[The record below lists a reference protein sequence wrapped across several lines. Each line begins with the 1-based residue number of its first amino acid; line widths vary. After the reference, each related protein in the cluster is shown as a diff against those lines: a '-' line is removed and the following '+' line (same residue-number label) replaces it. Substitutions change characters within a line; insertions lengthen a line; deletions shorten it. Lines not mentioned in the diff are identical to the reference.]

1 MSENTNTT
9 KRRSAI
15 QIMGSLIGL
24 VKPLLHIM
32 LAAIILGTLG
42 YLCAIFLTILAG
54 QVIMHG
60 LLTGVAGMIVPVDN
74 MWRVFTPVK
83 TIITVMIVI
92 AVLRGILHYVEQYC
106 NHFIAFKLLAIIRHK
121 VFAALRKLC
130 PAKLEGR
137 DKGNLIS
144 IITTDIELLEVFYAH
159 TISPICIAFVTSL
172 ICVGIQ
178 VQFGWIYGLYSLFAY
193 VVVGVVLPVFISK
206 QSRQIGVEYR
216 KEAANLNSYV
226 LESMRGL
233 KESMQYMD
241 TDRRLSGLNKQTSS
255 LANCEKELKYFQ
267 AKTISL
273 TNFCVVLLS
282 LGLCLIH
289 IYMNSSI
296 DSMIVSGVL
305 QISSFGPVIA
315 LANLGSTLSQTIGAG
330 QRVISLLDESPM
342 VEEVENK
349 EETDFKMVDVSSVDF
364 AYEEEQILKDM
375 NLNIRENEVIGI
387 QGKSGSGKSTLLKLL
402 MRFWNVSKGS
412 ILVDGLN
419 IRSLNTSNLR
429 KNEGYVTQETILFH
443 DTIENNLRVA
453 KQNATM
459 EEIEVACK
467 KANIHEYI
475 QSLPNGYKTMVE
487 ELGSSLSGG
496 ERQRIGLARMF
507 LHDAKLVLLDEPT
520 SNLDS
525 LNEGAILKS
534 IYEERKDKT
543 IVFVS
548 HREST
553 LSHCDRVIHMESE
566 RVS

>member
-1 MSENTNTT
+1 MVSNMSTVQIFSRLIKLVFSLTVYMIC
-9 KRRSAI
+9 AI
-15 QIMGSLIGL
+15 LMGVAGF
-24 VKPLLHIM
+24 
-32 LAAIILGTLG
+32 
-42 YLCAIFLTILAG
+42 LCAIFIPVLSSMALVSLLGYQTLLSVHIIIILLFVCA
-54 QVIMHG
+54 
-60 LLTGVAGMIVPVDN
+60 L
-74 MWRVFTPVK
+74 
-83 TIITVMIVI
+83 
-92 AVLRGILHYVEQYC
+92 LRGILRYAEQAC
-106 NHFIAFKLLAIIRHK
+106 NHYIAFKLLARIRDQ
-121 VFAALRKLC
+121 VFGALRKLC
-130 PAKLEGR
+130 PAKLEVK
-137 DKGNLIS
+137 DKGSLIS
-144 IITTDIELLEVFYAH
+144 LITSDIELLEVFYAH
-159 TISPICIAFVTSL
+159 TISPICIAFITSL
-172 ICVGIQ
+172 VCVSIQ

-193 VVVGVVLPVFISK
+193 IVVGVVLPVLISK

-241 TDRRLSGLNKQTSS
+241 TNRRLEGLNKQTSS
-255 LANCEKELKYFQ
+255 LAKREKKLKYFQ

-289 IYMNSSI
+289 LYLNSSM
-296 DSMIVSGVL
+296 DSMIVSSVL

-330 QRVISLLDESPM
+330 QRVISLLDETPM
-342 VEEVENK
+342 VEEVKNGK
-349 EETDFKMVDVSSVDF
+349 ETDFKMVDVSSVDF

-375 NLNIRENEVIGI
+375 NLSIQENEVIGI

-402 MRFWNVSKGS
+402 MRFWDVSKGN
-412 ILVDGLN
+412 ILVDDLN
-419 IRSLNTSNLR
+419 IQSLNTSNLR

-443 DTIENNLRVA
+443 DTIENNIRVA
-453 KQNATM
+453 KENASE
-459 EEIEVACK
+459 EEIQSACK

-525 LNEGAILKS
+525 LNEGVILKS

-543 IVFVS
+543 IIFVS

-553 LSHCDRVIHMESE
+553 LSHCDRIIHMESE

>member
-1 MSENTNTT
+1 MVPNMST
-9 KRRSAI
+9 I
-15 QIMGSLIGL
+15 QIFSRLIQLVFPLTGFMICAILMGVAGF
-24 VKPLLHIM
+24 
-32 LAAIILGTLG
+32 
-42 YLCAIFLTILAG
+42 LCAIFI
-54 QVIMHG
+54 
-60 LLTGVAGMIVPVDN
+60 PVLSSMVLVN
-74 MWRVFTPVK
+74 NSLFSFNT
-83 TIITVMIVI
+83 IVI
-92 AVLRGILHYVEQYC
+92 LLFVCAVLRGILRYAEQAC
-106 NHFIAFKLLAIIRHK
+106 NHYIAFKLLARIRNQ
-121 VFAALRKLC
+121 VFGALRRLC
-130 PAKLEGR
+130 PAKLEVK
-137 DKGNLIS
+137 DKGSLIS
-144 IITTDIELLEVFYAH
+144 LITSDIELLEVFYAH

-172 ICVGIQ
+172 VCVMIQ
-178 VQFGWIYGLYSLFAY
+178 MQFGWIYGLYSLFAY
-193 VVVGVVLPVFISK
+193 VVVGVALPIYISK
-206 QSRQIGVEYR
+206 KSRHIGIEYR
-216 KEAANLNSYV
+216 KEAGNLNNYV

-241 TDRRLSGLNKQTSS
+241 TNRRLSGLNHQTAL
-255 LANCEKELKYFQ
+255 LANREKDLKHFQ

-273 TNFCVVLLS
+273 TNLCVVLLS

-289 IYMNSSI
+289 VSLNSSI
-296 DSMIVSGVL
+296 QSTIVSSVL
-305 QISSFGPVIA
+305 QVSSFGPVIA

-330 QRVISLLDESPM
+330 QRVISLLDETPV
-342 VEEVENK
+342 VEEVVNGNEAKFNK
-349 EETDFKMVDVSSVDF
+349 LDISNVDF
-364 AYEEEQILKDM
+364 AYDEEQILKNM
-375 NLNIRENEVIGI
+375 NLSIQEDEVIGI

-402 MRFWNVSKGS
+402 MRFWNVSKGK
-412 ILVDGLN
+412 ILVDRIDIKG
-419 IRSLNTSNLR
+419 LNTSNLR

-443 DTIENNLRVA
+443 DTIENNLKVA
-453 KQNATM
+453 KQDATV

-496 ERQRIGLARMF
+496 ERQRMGLARMF
-507 LHDAKLVLLDEPT
+507 LHDSKLVLLDEPT

>member
-1 MSENTNTT
+1 MVSNMSTVQIFSRLIKLVFPLTVYMIC
-9 KRRSAI
+9 AI
-15 QIMGSLIGL
+15 LMGVAGF
-24 VKPLLHIM
+24 
-32 LAAIILGTLG
+32 
-42 YLCAIFLTILAG
+42 LCAIFIPVLSSMALVSLLGYQTLLSVHIIIILLFVCA
-54 QVIMHG
+54 
-60 LLTGVAGMIVPVDN
+60 L
-74 MWRVFTPVK
+74 
-83 TIITVMIVI
+83 
-92 AVLRGILHYVEQYC
+92 LRGILRYAEQAC
-106 NHFIAFKLLAIIRHK
+106 NHYIAFKLLARIRDQ
-121 VFAALRKLC
+121 VFGALRKLC
-130 PAKLEGR
+130 PAKLEVK
-137 DKGNLIS
+137 DKGSLIS
-144 IITTDIELLEVFYAH
+144 LITSDIELLEVFYAH
-159 TISPICIAFVTSL
+159 TISPICIAFITSL
-172 ICVGIQ
+172 VCVSIQ

-193 VVVGVVLPVFISK
+193 IVVGVVLPVLISK

-241 TDRRLSGLNKQTSS
+241 TNRRLEGLNKQTSS
-255 LANCEKELKYFQ
+255 LAKREKKLKYFQ

-289 IYMNSSI
+289 LYLNSSM
-296 DSMIVSGVL
+296 DSMIVSSVL

-330 QRVISLLDESPM
+330 QRVISLLDETPM
-342 VEEVENK
+342 VEEVNNGK
-349 EETDFKMVDVSSVDF
+349 ETDFKMVDVSSVDF

-375 NLNIRENEVIGI
+375 NLSIQENEVIGI
-387 QGKSGSGKSTLLKLL
+387 HGKSGSGKSTLLKLL
-402 MRFWNVSKGS
+402 MRFWDVSKGN
-412 ILVDGLN
+412 ILVDDLN
-419 IRSLNTSNLR
+419 IQSLNTSNLR

-443 DTIENNLRVA
+443 DTIENNIRVA
-453 KQNATM
+453 KENASE
-459 EEIEVACK
+459 EEIQSACK

-525 LNEGAILKS
+525 LNEGVILKS

-543 IVFVS
+543 IIFVS

-553 LSHCDRVIHMESE
+553 LSHCDRIIHMESE

>member
-1 MSENTNTT
+1 MVPNMST
-9 KRRSAI
+9 I
-15 QIMGSLIGL
+15 QIFSRLIKLVFPLTGFMICAILMGVAGF
-24 VKPLLHIM
+24 
-32 LAAIILGTLG
+32 
-42 YLCAIFLTILAG
+42 LCAIFIPVLSSMALVNNPLFSFHTI
-54 QVIMHG
+54 VV
-60 LLTGVAGMIVPVDN
+60 LLFVCAL
-74 MWRVFTPVK
+74 
-83 TIITVMIVI
+83 
-92 AVLRGILHYVEQYC
+92 LRGILRYAEQAC
-106 NHFIAFKLLAIIRHK
+106 NHYIAFKLLARIRNQ
-121 VFAALRKLC
+121 VFGALRRLC
-130 PAKLEGR
+130 PAKLEVK
-137 DKGNLIS
+137 DKGSLIS
-144 IITTDIELLEVFYAH
+144 LITSDIELLEVFYAH
-159 TISPICIAFVTSL
+159 TISPICIALVTSL
-172 ICVGIQ
+172 VCVGIQ
-178 VQFGWIYGLYSLFAY
+178 MQFGWIYGLYSLLAY
-193 VVVGVVLPVFISK
+193 VVVGVVLPICISK

-241 TDRRLSGLNKQTSS
+241 TDNRLMGLNERTSI
-255 LANCEKELKYFQ
+255 LATREKELKYFQ

-273 TNFCVVLLS
+273 TNLCVVLLS

-289 IYMNSSI
+289 LYLNSSI
-296 DSMIVSGVL
+296 DSMIVSSVL

-342 VEEVENK
+342 VEEVENGK
-349 EETDFKMVDVSSVDF
+349 ETDFKIVDVSSVDF
-364 AYEEEQILKDM
+364 AYEEEQILKNM
-375 NLNIRENEVIGI
+375 NLKIQENEVIGI

-402 MRFWNVSKGS
+402 MRFWDVSKGE
-412 ILVDGLN
+412 INVDGLN
-419 IRSLNTSNLR
+419 ICSLNTSNLR

-453 KQNATM
+453 KQDATID
-459 EEIEVACK
+459 EIEVACK
-467 KANIHEYI
+467 KANIHAYI

-496 ERQRIGLARMF
+496 ERQRMGLARMF
-507 LHDAKLVLLDEPT
+507 LHDSKLVLLDEPT

-525 LNEGAILKS
+525 LNEGVILKS

-543 IVFVS
+543 IIFVS

>member
-1 MSENTNTT
+1 MVSNMST
-9 KRRSAI
+9 I
-15 QIMGSLIGL
+15 QIFSRLIQLVFPLTGFMICAILMGVIGF
-24 VKPLLHIM
+24 
-32 LAAIILGTLG
+32 
-42 YLCAIFLTILAG
+42 LCAIFI
-54 QVIMHG
+54 
-60 LLTGVAGMIVPVDN
+60 PVLSSMALVN
-74 MWRVFTPVK
+74 NSLFSFQT
-83 TIITVMIVI
+83 IVI
-92 AVLRGILHYVEQYC
+92 LLFVCALLRGILRYAEQAC
-106 NHFIAFKLLAIIRHK
+106 NHYIAFKLLARIRNQ
-121 VFAALRKLC
+121 VFGALRRLC
-130 PAKLEGR
+130 PAKLDVK
-137 DKGNLIS
+137 DKGSLIS
-144 IITTDIELLEVFYAH
+144 LITSDIELLEVFYAH

-172 ICVGIQ
+172 VCVMIQ
-178 VQFGWIYGLYSLFAY
+178 MQFGWIYGLYSLFAY
-193 VVVGVVLPVFISK
+193 VVVGVALPIYISK
-206 QSRQIGVEYR
+206 KSRHIGIEYR
-216 KEAANLNSYV
+216 KEAGNLNNYV

-241 TDRRLSGLNKQTSS
+241 TDNRLLGLNKRTSI
-255 LANCEKELKYFQ
+255 LATHEKELKHFQ

-273 TNFCVVLLS
+273 TNLCVVLLS

-289 IYMNSSI
+289 VSMNSSI
-296 DSMIVSGVL
+296 QSTIVSSVL

-330 QRVISLLDESPM
+330 QRVISLLDETPM
-342 VEEVENK
+342 VEEVVNGNEAKFNK
-349 EETDFKMVDVSSVDF
+349 LDISNVDF
-364 AYEEEQILKDM
+364 AYDEEQILKDM
-375 NLNIRENEVIGI
+375 NLNIQENEVIGI

-402 MRFWNVSKGS
+402 MRFWNVSKGK
-412 ILVDGLN
+412 ILVDRIDIKG
-419 IRSLNTSNLR
+419 LNTSNLR

-443 DTIENNLRVA
+443 DTIENNLKVA
-453 KQNATM
+453 KQDATV

-496 ERQRIGLARMF
+496 ERQRMGLARMF
-507 LHDAKLVLLDEPT
+507 LHDSKLVLLDEPT

-525 LNEGAILKS
+525 LNEGVILKS

-553 LSHCDRVIHMESE
+553 LSHCDSVIHMESE

>member
-1 MSENTNTT
+1 MVPNMST
-9 KRRSAI
+9 I
-15 QIMGSLIGL
+15 QIFSRLIQLVFPLTGFMICAIFMGVAGF
-24 VKPLLHIM
+24 
-32 LAAIILGTLG
+32 
-42 YLCAIFLTILAG
+42 LCAIFI
-54 QVIMHG
+54 
-60 LLTGVAGMIVPVDN
+60 PVLSSMALVN
-74 MWRVFTPVK
+74 NSLFSFNT
-83 TIITVMIVI
+83 IVI
-92 AVLRGILHYVEQYC
+92 LLFVCAVLRGILRYAEQAC
-106 NHFIAFKLLAIIRHK
+106 NHYIAFKLLARIRNQ
-121 VFAALRKLC
+121 VFGALRRLC
-130 PAKLEGR
+130 PAKLEVK
-137 DKGNLIS
+137 DKGSLIS
-144 IITTDIELLEVFYAH
+144 LITSDIELLEVFYAH

-172 ICVGIQ
+172 VCVMIQ
-178 VQFGWIYGLYSLFAY
+178 IQFGWIYGLYSLFAY
-193 VVVGVVLPVFISK
+193 VVVGVALPIYISK
-206 QSRQIGVEYR
+206 KSRHIGIEYR
-216 KEAANLNSYV
+216 KEAGNLNNYV

-241 TDRRLSGLNKQTSS
+241 TNRRLSGLNHQTAL
-255 LANCEKELKYFQ
+255 LANREKDLKHFQ

-273 TNFCVVLLS
+273 TNLCVVLLS

-289 IYMNSSI
+289 VSLNSSI
-296 DSMIVSGVL
+296 QSTIVSSVL
-305 QISSFGPVIA
+305 QVSSFGPFIA

-330 QRVISLLDESPM
+330 QRVISLLDETPV
-342 VEEVENK
+342 VEEVVNGNEAKFNNL
-349 EETDFKMVDVSSVDF
+349 DILDVDF
-364 AYEEEQILKDM
+364 AYDEEQILKDM
-375 NLNIRENEVIGI
+375 NLNIQEDEVIGI

-402 MRFWNVSKGS
+402 MRFWNVSKGK
-412 ILVDGLN
+412 ILVDRIDIKG
-419 IRSLNTSNLR
+419 LNTSNLR

-443 DTIENNLRVA
+443 DTIENNLKVA
-453 KQNATM
+453 KQDATV

-507 LHDAKLVLLDEPT
+507 LHDSKLVLLDEPT

>member
-1 MSENTNTT
+1 MVPNMST
-9 KRRSAI
+9 I
-15 QIMGSLIGL
+15 QIFSRLIQLVFPLTGFMICAILMGVAGF
-24 VKPLLHIM
+24 
-32 LAAIILGTLG
+32 
-42 YLCAIFLTILAG
+42 LCAIFI
-54 QVIMHG
+54 
-60 LLTGVAGMIVPVDN
+60 PVLSSMVLVN
-74 MWRVFTPVK
+74 NSLFSFNT
-83 TIITVMIVI
+83 IVI
-92 AVLRGILHYVEQYC
+92 LLFVCAVLRGILRYAEQAC
-106 NHFIAFKLLAIIRHK
+106 NHYIAFKLLARIRNQ
-121 VFAALRKLC
+121 VFGALRRLC
-130 PAKLEGR
+130 PAKLEVK
-137 DKGNLIS
+137 DKGSLIS
-144 IITTDIELLEVFYAH
+144 LITSDIELLEVFYAH

-172 ICVGIQ
+172 VCMMIQ
-178 VQFGWIYGLYSLFAY
+178 MQFGWIYGLYSLFAY
-193 VVVGVVLPVFISK
+193 VVVGVALPIYISK
-206 QSRQIGVEYR
+206 KSRHIGIEYR
-216 KEAANLNSYV
+216 KEAGNLNNYV

-241 TDRRLSGLNKQTSS
+241 TDNRLLGLNKRTSI
-255 LANCEKELKYFQ
+255 LATREKELKHFQ

-273 TNFCVVLLS
+273 TNLCVVLLS

-289 IYMNSSI
+289 VSLNSSI
-296 DSMIVSGVL
+296 QSTIVSSVL

-330 QRVISLLDESPM
+330 QRVISLLDETPM
-342 VEEVENK
+342 VEEVVNGNEAKFNK
-349 EETDFKMVDVSSVDF
+349 LDISNVDF
-364 AYEEEQILKDM
+364 AYDEEQILKNM
-375 NLNIRENEVIGI
+375 NLSIRENEVIGI

-402 MRFWNVSKGS
+402 MRFWNVSKGK
-412 ILVDGLN
+412 ILVDRIDIKG
-419 IRSLNTSNLR
+419 LNTSNLR

-453 KQNATM
+453 KQDATV

-496 ERQRIGLARMF
+496 ERQRMGLARMF

>member
-1 MSENTNTT
+1 MVPNMST
-9 KRRSAI
+9 I
-15 QIMGSLIGL
+15 QIFSRLIQLVFPLTGFMICAIFMGVAGF
-24 VKPLLHIM
+24 
-32 LAAIILGTLG
+32 
-42 YLCAIFLTILAG
+42 LCAIFI
-54 QVIMHG
+54 
-60 LLTGVAGMIVPVDN
+60 PVLSSMALVN
-74 MWRVFTPVK
+74 NSLFSFNT
-83 TIITVMIVI
+83 IVI
-92 AVLRGILHYVEQYC
+92 LLFVCAVLRGILRYAEQAC
-106 NHFIAFKLLAIIRHK
+106 NHYIAFKLLARIRNQ
-121 VFAALRKLC
+121 VFGALRRLC
-130 PAKLEGR
+130 PAKLEVK
-137 DKGNLIS
+137 DKGSLIS
-144 IITTDIELLEVFYAH
+144 LITSDIELLEVFYAH

-172 ICVGIQ
+172 VCVMIQ
-178 VQFGWIYGLYSLFAY
+178 MQFGWIYGLYSLFAY
-193 VVVGVVLPVFISK
+193 VVVGVALPIYISK
-206 QSRQIGVEYR
+206 KSRHIGIEYR
-216 KEAANLNSYV
+216 KEAGNLNNYV

-241 TDRRLSGLNKQTSS
+241 TDNRLLGLNERTSI
-255 LANCEKELKYFQ
+255 LATHEKELKHFQ

-273 TNFCVVLLS
+273 TNLCVVLLS

-289 IYMNSSI
+289 VSLNSSI
-296 DSMIVSGVL
+296 QSTIVSSVL
-305 QISSFGPVIA
+305 QVSSFGPVIA

-330 QRVISLLDESPM
+330 QRVISLLDETPV
-342 VEEVENK
+342 VEEVVNGNEAKFNNL
-349 EETDFKMVDVSSVDF
+349 DILDVDF
-364 AYEEEQILKDM
+364 AYDEEQILKDM
-375 NLNIRENEVIGI
+375 NLNIQEDEVIGI

-402 MRFWNVSKGS
+402 MRFWNVSKGK
-412 ILVDGLN
+412 ILVDRIDIKG
-419 IRSLNTSNLR
+419 LNTSNLR

-443 DTIENNLRVA
+443 DTIENNLKVA
-453 KQNATM
+453 KQDATV

-507 LHDAKLVLLDEPT
+507 LHDSKLVLLDEPT

-525 LNEGAILKS
+525 LNEGVILKS

>member
-1 MSENTNTT
+1 MVANMGT
-9 KRRSAI
+9 I
-15 QIMGSLIGL
+15 QIFSRLIKLVFPLTGFMICAILMGVAGF
-24 VKPLLHIM
+24 
-32 LAAIILGTLG
+32 
-42 YLCAIFLTILAG
+42 LCAIFI
-54 QVIMHG
+54 
-60 LLTGVAGMIVPVDN
+60 PVLSSMALVNDPL
-74 MWRVFTPVK
+74 FSFHT
-83 TIITVMIVI
+83 IVI
-92 AVLRGILHYVEQYC
+92 LLFVCALLRGILRYAEQAC
-106 NHFIAFKLLAIIRHK
+106 NHYIAFKLLARIRDQ
-121 VFAALRKLC
+121 VFGTLRKLC
-130 PAKLEGR
+130 PAKLEVK
-137 DKGNLIS
+137 DKGSLIS
-144 IITTDIELLEVFYAH
+144 LITSDIELLEVFYAH

-172 ICVGIQ
+172 VCIIIQ
-178 VQFGWIYGLYSLFAY
+178 MQYDWIYGIYSLLAY
-193 VVVGVVLPVFISK
+193 VLVGIVLPIYISK
-206 QSRQIGVEYR
+206 QSRHIGVEYR

-241 TDRRLSGLNKQTSS
+241 TDSRLLGLNERTSI
-255 LANCEKELKYFQ
+255 LATREKELKRFQ
-267 AKTISL
+267 AKTVSL
-273 TNFCVVLLS
+273 TNLCVVLLS

-289 IYMNSSI
+289 VSMNSSI

-330 QRVISLLDESPM
+330 QRVISLLDETPM
-342 VEEVENK
+342 VEEVVNGNEAKFNK
-349 EETDFKMVDVSSVDF
+349 LDISNVDF
-364 AYEEEQILKDM
+364 AYDEEQILK
-375 NLNIRENEVIGI
+375 NIKLSIRENEVIGI

-402 MRFWNVSKGS
+402 MRFWDVSKGE
-412 ILVDGLN
+412 ILVDG
-419 IRSLNTSNLR
+419 IDIKCLNTSNLR

-453 KQNATM
+453 KQDATM
-459 EEIEVACK
+459 EEVQEACK

-475 QSLPNGYKTMVE
+475 QSLPNGYKTLVE

-553 LSHCDRVIHMESE
+553 LAHCDRVIHMESE

>member
-1 MSENTNTT
+1 MVANMST
-9 KRRSAI
+9 I
-15 QIMGSLIGL
+15 QIFSRLIKLVFPLTGFMICAILMGVAGF
-24 VKPLLHIM
+24 
-32 LAAIILGTLG
+32 
-42 YLCAIFLTILAG
+42 LCAIFI
-54 QVIMHG
+54 
-60 LLTGVAGMIVPVDN
+60 PVLSSMALVNDPL
-74 MWRVFTPVK
+74 FSFHT
-83 TIITVMIVI
+83 IVI
-92 AVLRGILHYVEQYC
+92 LLFVCALLRGILRYAEQAC
-106 NHFIAFKLLAIIRHK
+106 NHYIAFKLLARIRDQ
-121 VFAALRKLC
+121 VFGALRKLC
-130 PAKLEGR
+130 PAKLEVK
-137 DKGNLIS
+137 DKGSLIS
-144 IITTDIELLEVFYAH
+144 LITSDIELLEVFYAH

-193 VVVGVVLPVFISK
+193 VVVGVGLPVFISK

-375 NLNIRENEVIGI
+375 NLNIHENEVIGI

-496 ERQRIGLARMF
+496 ERQRMGLARMF

>member
-1 MSENTNTT
+1 MVANMST
-9 KRRSAI
+9 I
-15 QIMGSLIGL
+15 QIFSRLIKLVFPLTGFMICAILMGVAGF
-24 VKPLLHIM
+24 
-32 LAAIILGTLG
+32 
-42 YLCAIFLTILAG
+42 LCAIFI
-54 QVIMHG
+54 
-60 LLTGVAGMIVPVDN
+60 PVLSSMALVNDPL
-74 MWRVFTPVK
+74 FSFH
-83 TIITVMIVI
+83 MIVI
-92 AVLRGILHYVEQYC
+92 LLFVCAFLRGILRYAEQAC
-106 NHFIAFKLLAIIRHK
+106 NHYIAFKLLARIRDQ
-121 VFAALRKLC
+121 VFGALRRLC
-130 PAKLEGR
+130 PTKLEVK
-137 DKGNLIS
+137 DKGSLIS
-144 IITTDIELLEVFYAH
+144 LITSDIELLEVFYAH

-172 ICVGIQ
+172 VCVMIQ
-178 VQFGWIYGLYSLFAY
+178 MQFGWIYGLYSLLAY
-193 VVVGVVLPVFISK
+193 IVVGVILPIYISK
-206 QSRQIGVEYR
+206 RSRHIGIEYR
-216 KEAANLNSYV
+216 KEAGNLNNYV

-241 TDRRLSGLNKQTSS
+241 TDCRLSGLNKQTSS

-289 IYMNSSI
+289 LYLNSSI
-296 DSMIVSGVL
+296 ESTIVYGVL

-375 NLNIRENEVIGI
+375 NLNIHENEVIGI

-402 MRFWNVSKGS
+402 MRFWDVSKGS

-496 ERQRIGLARMF
+496 ERQRMGLARMF

-553 LSHCDRVIHMESE
+553 LSHCDRVIHM
-566 RVS
+566 

>member
-1 MSENTNTT
+1 MVSNMSTVQIFSRLIKLVFPLTVYMIC
-9 KRRSAI
+9 AI
-15 QIMGSLIGL
+15 LMGVAGF
-24 VKPLLHIM
+24 
-32 LAAIILGTLG
+32 
-42 YLCAIFLTILAG
+42 LCAIFIPVLSSMALVSLLGYQTLLSVHIIIILLFVCA
-54 QVIMHG
+54 
-60 LLTGVAGMIVPVDN
+60 L
-74 MWRVFTPVK
+74 
-83 TIITVMIVI
+83 
-92 AVLRGILHYVEQYC
+92 LRGILRYAEQAC
-106 NHFIAFKLLAIIRHK
+106 NHYIAFKLLALIRDQ
-121 VFAALRKLC
+121 VFGTLRKLC
-130 PAKLEGR
+130 PAKLEVK
-137 DKGNLIS
+137 DKGSLIS
-144 IITTDIELLEVFYAH
+144 LITSDIELLEVFYAH
-159 TISPICIAFVTSL
+159 TISPICIAFITSL
-172 ICVGIQ
+172 VCVSIQ

-193 VVVGVVLPVFISK
+193 IVVGVVLPVLISK

-241 TDRRLSGLNKQTSS
+241 TNRRLEGLNKQTSS
-255 LANCEKELKYFQ
+255 LAKREKKLKYFQ

-289 IYMNSSI
+289 LYLNSSM
-296 DSMIVSGVL
+296 DSMIVSSVL

-330 QRVISLLDESPM
+330 QRVISLLDETPM
-342 VEEVENK
+342 VEEVKNGK
-349 EETDFKMVDVSSVDF
+349 ETDFKMVDVSSVDF

-375 NLNIRENEVIGI
+375 NLSIQENEVIGI

-402 MRFWNVSKGS
+402 MRFWDVSKGN
-412 ILVDGLN
+412 ILVDDLN
-419 IRSLNTSNLR
+419 IQSLNTSNLR

-443 DTIENNLRVA
+443 DTIENNIRVA
-453 KQNATM
+453 KENASE
-459 EEIEVACK
+459 EEIQSACK

-525 LNEGAILKS
+525 LNEGVILKS

-543 IVFVS
+543 IIFVS

-553 LSHCDRVIHMESE
+553 LSHCDRIIHMESE

>member
-1 MSENTNTT
+1 MST
-9 KRRSAI
+9 I
-15 QIMGSLIGL
+15 QIFSRLIQLVFPLTGFMICAILMGVAGF
-24 VKPLLHIM
+24 
-32 LAAIILGTLG
+32 
-42 YLCAIFLTILAG
+42 LCAIFIPVLSSMALVNNSLFSFNTIA
-54 QVIMHG
+54 I
-60 LLTGVAGMIVPVDN
+60 LLFVC
-74 MWRVFTPVK
+74 
-83 TIITVMIVI
+83 
-92 AVLRGILHYVEQYC
+92 AVLRGILRYAEQAC
-106 NHFIAFKLLAIIRHK
+106 NHYIAFKLLARIRDQ
-121 VFAALRKLC
+121 VFGALRRLC
-130 PAKLEGR
+130 PAKLEVK
-137 DKGNLIS
+137 DKGSLIS
-144 IITTDIELLEVFYAH
+144 LITSDIELLEVFYAH

-172 ICVGIQ
+172 VCVMIQ
-178 VQFGWIYGLYSLFAY
+178 MQFGWIYGLYSLFAY
-193 VVVGVVLPVFISK
+193 VVVGVALPIYISK
-206 QSRQIGVEYR
+206 KSRHIGIEYR
-216 KEAANLNSYV
+216 KEAGNLNNYV

-241 TDRRLSGLNKQTSS
+241 TDNRLLGLNERTSI
-255 LANCEKELKYFQ
+255 LATHEKELKHFQ

-273 TNFCVVLLS
+273 TNLCVVLLS

-289 IYMNSSI
+289 VSLNSSI
-296 DSMIVSGVL
+296 QSTIVSSVL

-315 LANLGSTLSQTIGAG
+315 LANLGSILSQTIGAG
-330 QRVISLLDESPM
+330 QRVISLLDETPM
-342 VEEVENK
+342 VEEVVNGNEAKFNNL
-349 EETDFKMVDVSSVDF
+349 DVLDVDF
-364 AYEEEQILKDM
+364 AYDEEQILKDM
-375 NLNIRENEVIGI
+375 NLNIQEDEVIGI

-402 MRFWNVSKGS
+402 MRFWNVSKGK
-412 ILVDGLN
+412 ILVDRIDIKG
-419 IRSLNTSNLR
+419 LNTSNLR

-443 DTIENNLRVA
+443 DTIENNLKVA
-453 KQNATM
+453 KQDATV

-507 LHDAKLVLLDEPT
+507 LHDSKLVLLDEPT

-534 IYEERKDKT
+534 IYEERKNKT

>member
-1 MSENTNTT
+1 MVPNMST
-9 KRRSAI
+9 I
-15 QIMGSLIGL
+15 QIFSRLIQLVFPLTGFMICAILMGVAGF
-24 VKPLLHIM
+24 
-32 LAAIILGTLG
+32 
-42 YLCAIFLTILAG
+42 LCAIFIPVLSSMALVNNSLFSFNTIA
-54 QVIMHG
+54 I
-60 LLTGVAGMIVPVDN
+60 LLFVC
-74 MWRVFTPVK
+74 
-83 TIITVMIVI
+83 
-92 AVLRGILHYVEQYC
+92 AVLRGILRYAEQAC
-106 NHFIAFKLLAIIRHK
+106 NHYIAFKLLARIRDR
-121 VFAALRKLC
+121 VFGALRRLC
-130 PAKLEGR
+130 PAKLEVK
-137 DKGNLIS
+137 DKGSLIS
-144 IITTDIELLEVFYAH
+144 LITSDIELLEVFYAH

-172 ICVGIQ
+172 VCVMIQ
-178 VQFGWIYGLYSLFAY
+178 MQFGWIYGLYSLFAY
-193 VVVGVVLPVFISK
+193 VVVGVVLPIYISK
-206 QSRQIGVEYR
+206 KSRHIGIEYR
-216 KEAANLNSYV
+216 KETGNLNNYV
-226 LESMRGL
+226 LESMHGL

-241 TDRRLSGLNKQTSS
+241 TDNRLLGLNERTSI
-255 LANCEKELKYFQ
+255 LATHEKELKHFQ

-273 TNFCVVLLS
+273 TNLCVVLLS

-289 IYMNSSI
+289 ASLNSSI
-296 DSMIVSGVL
+296 QSTIVSSVL

-330 QRVISLLDESPM
+330 QRVISLLDETPM
-342 VEEVENK
+342 VEEVVNGNEAKFNK
-349 EETDFKMVDVSSVDF
+349 LDISNVDF
-364 AYEEEQILKDM
+364 AYDEEQILKNM
-375 NLNIRENEVIGI
+375 NLSIRENEVIGI

-402 MRFWNVSKGS
+402 MRFWDVSKGE
-412 ILVDGLN
+412 ILVDG
-419 IRSLNTSNLR
+419 IDIKRLNTSNLR

-443 DTIENNLRVA
+443 DTIENNLKVA
-453 KQNATM
+453 KQDATV

-475 QSLPNGYKTMVE
+475 QALPNGYKTMVE

-507 LHDAKLVLLDEPT
+507 LHDSKLVLLDEPT

>member
-1 MSENTNTT
+1 MVPNMST
-9 KRRSAI
+9 I
-15 QIMGSLIGL
+15 QIFSRLIQLVFPLTGFMICAILMGVAGF
-24 VKPLLHIM
+24 
-32 LAAIILGTLG
+32 
-42 YLCAIFLTILAG
+42 LCAIFI
-54 QVIMHG
+54 
-60 LLTGVAGMIVPVDN
+60 PVLSSMVLVN
-74 MWRVFTPVK
+74 NSLFSFNT
-83 TIITVMIVI
+83 IVI
-92 AVLRGILHYVEQYC
+92 LLFVCAVLRGILRYAEQAC
-106 NHFIAFKLLAIIRHK
+106 NHYIAFKLLARIRNQ
-121 VFAALRKLC
+121 VFGALRRLC
-130 PAKLEGR
+130 PAKLEVK
-137 DKGNLIS
+137 DKGSLIS
-144 IITTDIELLEVFYAH
+144 LITSDIELLEVFYAH

-172 ICVGIQ
+172 VCMMIQ
-178 VQFGWIYGLYSLFAY
+178 MQFGWIYGLYSLFAY
-193 VVVGVVLPVFISK
+193 VVVGVALPIYISK
-206 QSRQIGVEYR
+206 KSRHIGIEYR
-216 KEAANLNSYV
+216 KEAGNLNNYV

-241 TDRRLSGLNKQTSS
+241 TDNRLLGLNKRTSI
-255 LANCEKELKYFQ
+255 LATREKELKHFQ

-273 TNFCVVLLS
+273 TNLCVVLLS

-289 IYMNSSI
+289 VSLNSSI
-296 DSMIVSGVL
+296 QSTIVSSVL

-330 QRVISLLDESPM
+330 QRVISLLDETPM
-342 VEEVENK
+342 VEEVVNGNEAKFNK
-349 EETDFKMVDVSSVDF
+349 LDISNVDF
-364 AYEEEQILKDM
+364 AYDEEQILKNM
-375 NLNIRENEVIGI
+375 NLSIRENEVIGI

-402 MRFWNVSKGS
+402 MRFWNVSKGK
-412 ILVDGLN
+412 ILVDRIDIKG
-419 IRSLNTSNLR
+419 LNTSNLR

-453 KQNATM
+453 KQDATV

-496 ERQRIGLARMF
+496 ERQRMGLARMF
-507 LHDAKLVLLDEPT
+507 LHDSKLVLLDEPT

-525 LNEGAILKS
+525 LNEGVILKS

>member
-1 MSENTNTT
+1 MVPNMST
-9 KRRSAI
+9 I
-15 QIMGSLIGL
+15 QIFSRLIKLVFPLTGFMICAILMGVAGF
-24 VKPLLHIM
+24 
-32 LAAIILGTLG
+32 
-42 YLCAIFLTILAG
+42 LCAIFI
-54 QVIMHG
+54 
-60 LLTGVAGMIVPVDN
+60 PVLSSMALVNDPL
-74 MWRVFTPVK
+74 FSFHT
-83 TIITVMIVI
+83 IVI
-92 AVLRGILHYVEQYC
+92 LLFVCALLRGILRYAEQAC
-106 NHFIAFKLLAIIRHK
+106 NHYIAFKLLARIRDQ
-121 VFAALRKLC
+121 VFGALRKLC
-130 PAKLEGR
+130 PAKLEVK
-137 DKGNLIS
+137 DKGSLIS
-144 IITTDIELLEVFYAH
+144 LITSDIELLEVFYAH
-159 TISPICIAFVTSL
+159 TISPICIAFITSL
-172 ICVGIQ
+172 VCVSIQ

-193 VVVGVVLPVFISK
+193 IVVGVVLPVLISK

>member
-1 MSENTNTT
+1 MVSNMST
-9 KRRSAI
+9 I
-15 QIMGSLIGL
+15 QIFSRLIQLVFPLTGFMICAILMGVIGF
-24 VKPLLHIM
+24 
-32 LAAIILGTLG
+32 
-42 YLCAIFLTILAG
+42 LCAIFI
-54 QVIMHG
+54 
-60 LLTGVAGMIVPVDN
+60 PVLSSMALVN
-74 MWRVFTPVK
+74 NSLFSFQT
-83 TIITVMIVI
+83 IVI
-92 AVLRGILHYVEQYC
+92 LLFVCALLRGILRYAEQAC
-106 NHFIAFKLLAIIRHK
+106 NHYIAFKLLARIRDQ
-121 VFAALRKLC
+121 VFGALRRLC
-130 PAKLEGR
+130 PAKLEVK
-137 DKGNLIS
+137 DKGSLIS
-144 IITTDIELLEVFYAH
+144 LITSDIELLEVFYAH

-172 ICVGIQ
+172 VCMMIQ
-178 VQFGWIYGLYSLFAY
+178 MQFGWIYGLYSLLAY
-193 VVVGVVLPVFISK
+193 IVVGVALPIYISK
-206 QSRQIGVEYR
+206 KSRHIGIEYR
-216 KEAANLNSYV
+216 KEAGNLNNYV

-241 TDRRLSGLNKQTSS
+241 TDNRLLGLNKRTSI
-255 LANCEKELKYFQ
+255 LATREKELKHFQ

-273 TNFCVVLLS
+273 TNLCVVLLS

-289 IYMNSSI
+289 VSLNSSI
-296 DSMIVSGVL
+296 QSTIVSSVL

-330 QRVISLLDESPM
+330 QRVISLLDETPM
-342 VEEVENK
+342 VEEVVNGNEAKFNK
-349 EETDFKMVDVSSVDF
+349 LDISNVDF
-364 AYEEEQILKDM
+364 AYDEEQILKNM
-375 NLNIRENEVIGI
+375 NLSIRENEVIGI

-402 MRFWNVSKGS
+402 MRFWDVSKEE
-412 ILVDGLN
+412 ILVDG
-419 IRSLNTSNLR
+419 IDIKSLNTSNLR

-453 KQNATM
+453 KQDATV

-496 ERQRIGLARMF
+496 ERQRMGLARMF
-507 LHDAKLVLLDEPT
+507 LHDSKLVLLDEPT

>member
-1 MSENTNTT
+1 MVPNMST
-9 KRRSAI
+9 I
-15 QIMGSLIGL
+15 QIFSRLIKLVFPLTGFMACAILMGVAGF
-24 VKPLLHIM
+24 
-32 LAAIILGTLG
+32 
-42 YLCAIFLTILAG
+42 LCAIFI
-54 QVIMHG
+54 
-60 LLTGVAGMIVPVDN
+60 PVLSSMVLVNDPL
-74 MWRVFTPVK
+74 FSFHT
-83 TIITVMIVI
+83 IVI
-92 AVLRGILHYVEQYC
+92 LLFVCALLRGVLRYAEQAC
-106 NHFIAFKLLAIIRHK
+106 NHYIAFKLLARIRDQ
-121 VFAALRKLC
+121 VFGALRKLC
-130 PAKLEGR
+130 PAKLEVK
-137 DKGNLIS
+137 DKGSLIS
-144 IITTDIELLEVFYAH
+144 LITSDIELLEVFYAH
-159 TISPICIAFVTSL
+159 TISPICIAFVSSL
-172 ICVGIQ
+172 VCVGIQ
-178 VQFGWIYGLYSLFAY
+178 MQFGWIYGLYSLLAY
-193 VVVGVVLPVFISK
+193 VVVGVVLPVLISK

-241 TDRRLSGLNKQTSS
+241 TENRLMGLNNQTAL
-255 LANCEKELKYFQ
+255 LAKREKELKHFQ

-296 DSMIVSGVL
+296 DSMIVSSVL

-330 QRVISLLDESPM
+330 QRVISLLDETPM
-342 VEEVENK
+342 VEEVENGK
-349 EETDFKMVDVSSVDF
+349 EAQFEGVDILDVDF

-375 NLNIRENEVIGI
+375 NLSIQKNEVIGI

-402 MRFWNVSKGS
+402 MRFWDVSKGK
-412 ILVDGLN
+412 INVDGLN
-419 IRSLNTSNLR
+419 IQTLNTSNLR

-453 KQNATM
+453 KPNAAM
-459 EEIEVACK
+459 DEIEAACK

-496 ERQRIGLARMF
+496 ERQRMGLARMF
-507 LHDAKLVLLDEPT
+507 LHNSKLVLLDEPT

-543 IVFVS
+543 IIFVS

-553 LSHCDRVIHMESE
+553 LSHCDRIIHMESN

>member
-1 MSENTNTT
+1 MVSNMSTVQIFSRLIKLVFPLTIYMLC
-9 KRRSAI
+9 AI
-15 QIMGSLIGL
+15 LMGVAGF
-24 VKPLLHIM
+24 
-32 LAAIILGTLG
+32 
-42 YLCAIFLTILAG
+42 LCAIFIPVLSSMAI
-54 QVIMHG
+54 VS
-60 LLTGVAGMIVPVDN
+60 LLRYQTLLSVH
-74 MWRVFTPVK
+74 
-83 TIITVMIVI
+83 TIIILLFVC
-92 AVLRGILHYVEQYC
+92 ALLRGILRYAEQAC
-106 NHFIAFKLLAIIRHK
+106 NHYIAFKLLARIRDQ
-121 VFAALRKLC
+121 VFEALRKLC
-130 PAKLEGR
+130 PAKLEVK
-137 DKGNLIS
+137 DKGSLIS
-144 IITTDIELLEVFYAH
+144 LITSDIELLEVFYAH
-159 TISPICIAFVTSL
+159 TISPICIAFITSL
-172 ICVGIQ
+172 VCVIIQ
-178 VQFGWIYGLYSLFAY
+178 IQYGWFYGFYSLLAY
-193 VVVGVVLPVFISK
+193 ITVGVVLPVFISK

-241 TDRRLSGLNKQTSS
+241 TNRRLEGLNKQTSS
-255 LANCEKELKYFQ
+255 LAKREKKLKYFQ

-289 IYMNSSI
+289 LYLNSSM
-296 DSMIVSGVL
+296 DSMIVSSVL

-330 QRVISLLDESPM
+330 QRVISLLDETPM
-342 VEEVENK
+342 VEEVKNGK
-349 EETDFKMVDVSSVDF
+349 ETDFKMVDVSSVDF

-375 NLNIRENEVIGI
+375 NLSIQENEVIGI

-402 MRFWNVSKGS
+402 MRFWDVSKGN
-412 ILVDGLN
+412 ILVDDLN
-419 IRSLNTSNLR
+419 IQSLNTSNLR

-443 DTIENNLRVA
+443 DTIENNIRVA
-453 KQNATM
+453 KENASE
-459 EEIEVACK
+459 EEIQSACK

-525 LNEGAILKS
+525 LNEGVILKS

-543 IVFVS
+543 IIFVS

-553 LSHCDRVIHMESE
+553 LSHCDRIIHMESE

>member
-1 MSENTNTT
+1 MVANMST
-9 KRRSAI
+9 I
-15 QIMGSLIGL
+15 QIFSRLIKLVFPLTGFMICAILMGVAGF
-24 VKPLLHIM
+24 
-32 LAAIILGTLG
+32 
-42 YLCAIFLTILAG
+42 LCAIFI
-54 QVIMHG
+54 
-60 LLTGVAGMIVPVDN
+60 PVLSSMALVNDPL
-74 MWRVFTPVK
+74 FSFHT
-83 TIITVMIVI
+83 IVI
-92 AVLRGILHYVEQYC
+92 LLFVCALLRGILRYAEQAC
-106 NHFIAFKLLAIIRHK
+106 NHYIAFKLLARIRDQ
-121 VFAALRKLC
+121 VFGTLRKLC
-130 PAKLEGR
+130 PAKLEVK
-137 DKGNLIS
+137 DKGSLIS
-144 IITTDIELLEVFYAH
+144 LITSDIELLEVFYAH

-172 ICVGIQ
+172 VCIIIQ
-178 VQFGWIYGLYSLFAY
+178 IQFDWIYGIYSFLAY
-193 VVVGVVLPVFISK
+193 VLVGIVLPIYISK
-206 QSRQIGVEYR
+206 QSRHIGVEYR

-241 TDRRLSGLNKQTSS
+241 TDSRLLGLNERTSI
-255 LANCEKELKYFQ
+255 LATREKELKHFQ
-267 AKTISL
+267 AKTVSL
-273 TNFCVVLLS
+273 TNLCVVLLS

-289 IYMNSSI
+289 VSMNSSME
-296 DSMIVSGVL
+296 STIVSSVL

-330 QRVISLLDESPM
+330 QRVISLLDETPM
-342 VEEVENK
+342 VEEVVNGNEAKFNK
-349 EETDFKMVDVSSVDF
+349 LDISNVDF
-364 AYEEEQILKDM
+364 AYDEEQILKNM
-375 NLNIRENEVIGI
+375 NLSIRENEVIGI

-402 MRFWNVSKGS
+402 MRFWNVSKGE
-412 ILVDGLN
+412 ILVDG
-419 IRSLNTSNLR
+419 IDIKSLNTSNLR

-443 DTIENNLRVA
+443 DTIENNLRVV
-453 KQNATM
+453 KQDATM
-459 EEIEVACK
+459 EEVQEACK

-475 QSLPNGYKTMVE
+475 QSLPNGYKTLVE

-553 LSHCDRVIHMESE
+553 LAHCDRVIHMESE

>member
-1 MSENTNTT
+1 MVSNMSTVQIFSRLIKLVFPLTVYMIC
-9 KRRSAI
+9 AI
-15 QIMGSLIGL
+15 LMGVAGF
-24 VKPLLHIM
+24 
-32 LAAIILGTLG
+32 
-42 YLCAIFLTILAG
+42 LCAIFIPVLSSMALVSLLGYQTLLSVHIIIILLFVCA
-54 QVIMHG
+54 
-60 LLTGVAGMIVPVDN
+60 LLC
-74 MWRVFTPVK
+74 
-83 TIITVMIVI
+83 
-92 AVLRGILHYVEQYC
+92 GILRYAEQAC
-106 NHFIAFKLLAIIRHK
+106 NHYIAFKLLARIRDQ
-121 VFAALRKLC
+121 VFGALRKLC
-130 PAKLEGR
+130 PAKLEVK
-137 DKGNLIS
+137 DKGSLIS
-144 IITTDIELLEVFYAH
+144 LITSDIELLEVFYAH
-159 TISPICIAFVTSL
+159 TISPICIAFITSL
-172 ICVGIQ
+172 VCVSIQ
-178 VQFGWIYGLYSLFAY
+178 VQFGWIYGLYSLLAY
-193 VVVGVVLPVFISK
+193 ITVGVVLPIYISK

-226 LESMRGL
+226 LESVRGL

-241 TDRRLSGLNKQTSS
+241 TNRRLEGLNKQTSS
-255 LANCEKELKYFQ
+255 LAKREKELKCFQ

-289 IYMNSSI
+289 LYLNSSM
-296 DSMIVSGVL
+296 DSMIVSSVL

-330 QRVISLLDESPM
+330 QRVISLLDETPM
-342 VEEVENK
+342 VEEVKNGK
-349 EETDFKMVDVSSVDF
+349 ETDFKMVDVSSVDF

-375 NLNIRENEVIGI
+375 NLSIQENEVIGI
-387 QGKSGSGKSTLLKLL
+387 QGKSRSGKSTLLKLL
-402 MRFWNVSKGS
+402 MRFWDVSKGN
-412 ILVDGLN
+412 ILVDDLN
-419 IRSLNTSNLR
+419 IQSLNTSNLR

-443 DTIENNLRVA
+443 DTIENNIRVA
-453 KQNATM
+453 KENASE
-459 EEIEVACK
+459 EEIQSACK

-525 LNEGAILKS
+525 LNEGVILKS

-543 IVFVS
+543 IIFVS

-553 LSHCDRVIHMESE
+553 LSHCDCIIHMESE

>member
-1 MSENTNTT
+1 MVPNMST
-9 KRRSAI
+9 I
-15 QIMGSLIGL
+15 QIFSRLIQLVFPLTGFMICAIFMGVAGF
-24 VKPLLHIM
+24 
-32 LAAIILGTLG
+32 
-42 YLCAIFLTILAG
+42 LCAIFI
-54 QVIMHG
+54 
-60 LLTGVAGMIVPVDN
+60 PVLSSMALVN
-74 MWRVFTPVK
+74 NSLFSFNT
-83 TIITVMIVI
+83 IVI
-92 AVLRGILHYVEQYC
+92 LLFVCALLRGILRYAEQAC
-106 NHFIAFKLLAIIRHK
+106 NHYIAFKLLARIRDQ
-121 VFAALRKLC
+121 VFGALRRLC
-130 PAKLEGR
+130 PAKLEVK
-137 DKGNLIS
+137 DKGSLIS
-144 IITTDIELLEVFYAH
+144 LITSDIELLEVFYAH

-172 ICVGIQ
+172 VCVMIQ
-178 VQFGWIYGLYSLFAY
+178 MQFGWIYGLYSLFAY
-193 VVVGVVLPVFISK
+193 VVVGVALPIYISK
-206 QSRQIGVEYR
+206 KSRHIGIEYR
-216 KEAANLNSYV
+216 KEAGNLNNYV

-241 TDRRLSGLNKQTSS
+241 TNRRLSGLNHQTAL
-255 LANCEKELKYFQ
+255 LANREKDLKHFQ

-273 TNFCVVLLS
+273 TNLCVVLLS

-289 IYMNSSI
+289 VSLNNSIQST
-296 DSMIVSGVL
+296 IVSSVL
-305 QISSFGPVIA
+305 QVSSFGPVIA

-330 QRVISLLDESPM
+330 QRVISLLDETPV
-342 VEEVENK
+342 VEEVVNGNEAKFNK
-349 EETDFKMVDVSSVDF
+349 LDISNVDF
-364 AYEEEQILKDM
+364 AYDEEQILKNM
-375 NLNIRENEVIGI
+375 NLSIRENEVIGI

-402 MRFWNVSKGS
+402 MRFWDVSKGE
-412 ILVDGLN
+412 ILVDG
-419 IRSLNTSNLR
+419 IDIKSLNTSNLR

-453 KQNATM
+453 KQDATI

-467 KANIHEYI
+467 KTNIHEYI

-496 ERQRIGLARMF
+496 ERQRMGLARMF
-507 LHDAKLVLLDEPT
+507 LHDSKLVLLDEPT

>member
-1 MSENTNTT
+1 MVSNMSTVQIFSRLIKLVFPLTVYMIC
-9 KRRSAI
+9 AI
-15 QIMGSLIGL
+15 LMGVAGF
-24 VKPLLHIM
+24 
-32 LAAIILGTLG
+32 
-42 YLCAIFLTILAG
+42 LCAIFIPVLSSMALVSLLGYQTLLSVHIIIILLFVCA
-54 QVIMHG
+54 
-60 LLTGVAGMIVPVDN
+60 L
-74 MWRVFTPVK
+74 
-83 TIITVMIVI
+83 
-92 AVLRGILHYVEQYC
+92 LRGILRYAEQAC
-106 NHFIAFKLLAIIRHK
+106 NHYIAFKLLARIRDQ
-121 VFAALRKLC
+121 VFGALRKLC
-130 PAKLEGR
+130 PAKLEVK
-137 DKGNLIS
+137 DKGSLIS
-144 IITTDIELLEVFYAH
+144 LITSDIELLEVFYAH
-159 TISPICIAFVTSL
+159 TISPICIAFITSL
-172 ICVGIQ
+172 VCVSIQ

-193 VVVGVVLPVFISK
+193 IVVGVVLPVLISK

-241 TDRRLSGLNKQTSS
+241 TNRRLEGLNKQTSS
-255 LANCEKELKYFQ
+255 LAKREKKLKYFQ

-289 IYMNSSI
+289 LYLNSSM
-296 DSMIVSGVL
+296 DSMIVSSVL

-330 QRVISLLDESPM
+330 QRVISLLDETPM
-342 VEEVENK
+342 VEEVNNGK
-349 EETDFKMVDVSSVDF
+349 ETDFKMVDVSSVDF

-375 NLNIRENEVIGI
+375 NLSIQENEVIGI

-402 MRFWNVSKGS
+402 MRFWDVSKGN
-412 ILVDGLN
+412 ILVDDLN
-419 IRSLNTSNLR
+419 IQSLNTSNLR

-443 DTIENNLRVA
+443 DTIENNIRVA
-453 KQNATM
+453 KENASE
-459 EEIEVACK
+459 EEIQSACK
-467 KANIHEYI
+467 KSNIHEYI

-525 LNEGAILKS
+525 LNEGVILKS

-543 IVFVS
+543 IIFVS

-553 LSHCDRVIHMESE
+553 LSHCDRIIHMESE

>member
-1 MSENTNTT
+1 MVPNMST
-9 KRRSAI
+9 I
-15 QIMGSLIGL
+15 QIFSRLIQLVFPLTGFMICAILMGVAGF
-24 VKPLLHIM
+24 
-32 LAAIILGTLG
+32 
-42 YLCAIFLTILAG
+42 LCAIFI
-54 QVIMHG
+54 
-60 LLTGVAGMIVPVDN
+60 PVLSSMVLVN
-74 MWRVFTPVK
+74 NSLFSFNT
-83 TIITVMIVI
+83 IVI
-92 AVLRGILHYVEQYC
+92 LLFVCAVLRGILRYAEQAC
-106 NHFIAFKLLAIIRHK
+106 NHYIAFKLLARIRNQ
-121 VFAALRKLC
+121 VFGALRRLC
-130 PAKLEGR
+130 PAKLEVK
-137 DKGNLIS
+137 DKGSLIS
-144 IITTDIELLEVFYAH
+144 LITSDIELLEVFYAH

-172 ICVGIQ
+172 VCVMIQ
-178 VQFGWIYGLYSLFAY
+178 MQFGWIYGLYSLFAY
-193 VVVGVVLPVFISK
+193 VVVGVALPIYISK
-206 QSRQIGVEYR
+206 KSRHIGIEYR
-216 KEAANLNSYV
+216 KEAGNLNNYV

-241 TDRRLSGLNKQTSS
+241 TNRRLSGLNHQTAL
-255 LANCEKELKYFQ
+255 LANREKDLKHFQ

-273 TNFCVVLLS
+273 TNLCVVLLS

-289 IYMNSSI
+289 VSLNSSI
-296 DSMIVSGVL
+296 QSTIVSSVL
-305 QISSFGPVIA
+305 QVSSFGPVIA

-330 QRVISLLDESPM
+330 QRVISLLDETPV
-342 VEEVENK
+342 VEEVVNGNEAKFNK
-349 EETDFKMVDVSSVDF
+349 LDISNVDF
-364 AYEEEQILKDM
+364 AYDEEQILKNM
-375 NLNIRENEVIGI
+375 NLSIRENEVIGI

-402 MRFWNVSKGS
+402 MRFWNVSKGK
-412 ILVDGLN
+412 ILVDRIDIKG
-419 IRSLNTSNLR
+419 LNTSNLR

-443 DTIENNLRVA
+443 DTIENNLKVA
-453 KQNATM
+453 KQDATV

-507 LHDAKLVLLDEPT
+507 LHDSKLVLLDEPT

>member
-1 MSENTNTT
+1 MVPNMST
-9 KRRSAI
+9 I
-15 QIMGSLIGL
+15 QIFSRLIKLVFPLTGFMICAILMGVAGF
-24 VKPLLHIM
+24 
-32 LAAIILGTLG
+32 
-42 YLCAIFLTILAG
+42 LCAIFI
-54 QVIMHG
+54 
-60 LLTGVAGMIVPVDN
+60 PVLSSMALVNDPL
-74 MWRVFTPVK
+74 FSFHT
-83 TIITVMIVI
+83 IVI
-92 AVLRGILHYVEQYC
+92 LLFVCALLRGILRYAEQAC
-106 NHFIAFKLLAIIRHK
+106 NHYIAFKLLARIRDQ
-121 VFAALRKLC
+121 VFGALRKLC
-130 PAKLEGR
+130 PAKLEVK
-137 DKGNLIS
+137 DKGSLIS
-144 IITTDIELLEVFYAH
+144 LITSDIELLEVFYAH

-193 VVVGVVLPVFISK
+193 VVVGVVLPVFTSK
-206 QSRQIGVEYR
+206 QSRQIGLEYR

>member
-1 MSENTNTT
+1 MVSNMSTVQIFSRLIKLVFPLTVYMIC
-9 KRRSAI
+9 AI
-15 QIMGSLIGL
+15 LMGVAGF
-24 VKPLLHIM
+24 
-32 LAAIILGTLG
+32 
-42 YLCAIFLTILAG
+42 LCAIFIPVLSSMALVSLLGYQTLLSVHIIIILLFVCA
-54 QVIMHG
+54 
-60 LLTGVAGMIVPVDN
+60 L
-74 MWRVFTPVK
+74 
-83 TIITVMIVI
+83 
-92 AVLRGILHYVEQYC
+92 LRGILRYAEQAC
-106 NHFIAFKLLAIIRHK
+106 NHYIAFKLLARIRDQ
-121 VFAALRKLC
+121 VFGALRKLC
-130 PAKLEGR
+130 PAKLEVK
-137 DKGNLIS
+137 DKGSLIS
-144 IITTDIELLEVFYAH
+144 LITSDIELLEVFYAH
-159 TISPICIAFVTSL
+159 TISPICIAFITSL
-172 ICVGIQ
+172 VCVSIQ

-193 VVVGVVLPVFISK
+193 IVVGVVLPVLISK

-216 KEAANLNSYV
+216 KEATNLNSYV

-241 TDRRLSGLNKQTSS
+241 TNRRLEGLNKQTSS
-255 LANCEKELKYFQ
+255 LAKREKKLKYFQ

-289 IYMNSSI
+289 LYLNSSM
-296 DSMIVSGVL
+296 DSMIVSSVL

-330 QRVISLLDESPM
+330 QRVISLLDETPM
-342 VEEVENK
+342 VEEVNNGK
-349 EETDFKMVDVSSVDF
+349 ETDFKMVDVSSVDF

-375 NLNIRENEVIGI
+375 NLSIQENEVIGI

-402 MRFWNVSKGS
+402 MRFWDVSKGN
-412 ILVDGLN
+412 ILVDDLN
-419 IRSLNTSNLR
+419 IQSLNTSNLR

-443 DTIENNLRVA
+443 DTIENNIRVA
-453 KQNATM
+453 KENASE
-459 EEIEVACK
+459 EEIQSACK

-525 LNEGAILKS
+525 LNEGVILKS

-543 IVFVS
+543 IIFVS

-553 LSHCDRVIHMESE
+553 LSHCDRIIHMESE

>member
-1 MSENTNTT
+1 MVSNMSTVQIFSRLIKLVFPLTVYMIC
-9 KRRSAI
+9 AI
-15 QIMGSLIGL
+15 LMGVAGF
-24 VKPLLHIM
+24 
-32 LAAIILGTLG
+32 
-42 YLCAIFLTILAG
+42 LCAIFIPVLSSMALVSLLGYQTLLSVHIIIILLFVCA
-54 QVIMHG
+54 
-60 LLTGVAGMIVPVDN
+60 L
-74 MWRVFTPVK
+74 
-83 TIITVMIVI
+83 
-92 AVLRGILHYVEQYC
+92 LRGILRYAEQAC
-106 NHFIAFKLLAIIRHK
+106 NHYIAFKLLARIRDQ
-121 VFAALRKLC
+121 VFGALKKLC
-130 PAKLEGR
+130 PAKLEVK
-137 DKGNLIS
+137 DKGSLIS
-144 IITTDIELLEVFYAH
+144 LITSDIELLEVFYAH
-159 TISPICIAFVTSL
+159 TISPICIAFITSL
-172 ICVGIQ
+172 ICVSIQ
-178 VQFGWIYGLYSLFAY
+178 VQFGWIYGFYSFLAY
-193 VVVGVVLPVFISK
+193 ITVGVVLPIYISK

-241 TDRRLSGLNKQTSS
+241 TNRRLEGLNKQTFS
-255 LANCEKELKYFQ
+255 LAKREKKLKYFQ

-289 IYMNSSI
+289 LYLNSSM
-296 DSMIVSGVL
+296 DSMIVSSVL

-330 QRVISLLDESPM
+330 QRVISLLDETPM
-342 VEEVENK
+342 VEEVNNGK
-349 EETDFKMVDVSSVDF
+349 ETDFKMVDVSSVDF
-364 AYEEEQILKDM
+364 AYEEEQILKNM
-375 NLNIRENEVIGI
+375 NLSIQENEVIGI

-402 MRFWNVSKGS
+402 MRFWDVSKGN
-412 ILVDGLN
+412 ILVDDLN
-419 IRSLNTSNLR
+419 IQSLNTSNLR

-443 DTIENNLRVA
+443 DTIENNIRVA
-453 KQNATM
+453 KENASE
-459 EEIEVACK
+459 EEIQSACK

-525 LNEGAILKS
+525 LNEGVILKS

-543 IVFVS
+543 IIFVS

-553 LSHCDRVIHMESE
+553 LSHCDRIIHMESE

>member
-1 MSENTNTT
+1 MVSNMSTVQIFSRLIKLVFPLTVYMIC
-9 KRRSAI
+9 AI
-15 QIMGSLIGL
+15 LMGVAGF
-24 VKPLLHIM
+24 
-32 LAAIILGTLG
+32 
-42 YLCAIFLTILAG
+42 LCAIFIPVLSSMALVSLLGYQTLLSVHIIIILLFVCA
-54 QVIMHG
+54 
-60 LLTGVAGMIVPVDN
+60 L
-74 MWRVFTPVK
+74 
-83 TIITVMIVI
+83 
-92 AVLRGILHYVEQYC
+92 LRGILRYAEQAC
-106 NHFIAFKLLAIIRHK
+106 NHYIAFKLLARIRDQ
-121 VFAALRKLC
+121 VFGALRKLC
-130 PAKLEGR
+130 PAKLEVK
-137 DKGNLIS
+137 DKGSLIS
-144 IITTDIELLEVFYAH
+144 LITSDIELLEVFYAH
-159 TISPICIAFVTSL
+159 TISPICIAFITSL
-172 ICVGIQ
+172 VCVSIQ
-178 VQFGWIYGLYSLFAY
+178 VQFGWIYGLYSLLAY
-193 VVVGVVLPVFISK
+193 ITVGVVLPIYISK

-226 LESMRGL
+226 LESVRGL

-241 TDRRLSGLNKQTSS
+241 TNRRLEGLNKQTSS
-255 LANCEKELKYFQ
+255 LAKREKELKCFQ

-289 IYMNSSI
+289 LYLNSSM
-296 DSMIVSGVL
+296 DSMIVSSVL

-330 QRVISLLDESPM
+330 QRVISLLDETPM
-342 VEEVENK
+342 VEEVKNGK
-349 EETDFKMVDVSSVDF
+349 ETDFKMVDVSSVDF

-375 NLNIRENEVIGI
+375 NLSIQENEVIGI

-402 MRFWNVSKGS
+402 MRFWDVSKGN
-412 ILVDGLN
+412 ILVDDLN
-419 IRSLNTSNLR
+419 IQSLNTSNLR

-443 DTIENNLRVA
+443 DTIENNIRVA
-453 KQNATM
+453 KENASE
-459 EEIEVACK
+459 EEIQSACK

-525 LNEGAILKS
+525 LNEGVILKS

-543 IVFVS
+543 IIFVS

-553 LSHCDRVIHMESE
+553 LSHCDRIIHMESE